1 MRAITQDAYGV
12 PEEVLRLAE
21 IEKPA
26 AGDGEVLVRVRAAAV
41 SGTDWHLLRG
51 LPYAARAA
59 VGLRRPK
66 NRVPGLELAG
76 AVEAVGKGVTTIE
89 VGDEVFGWC
98 DGAFSEYA
106 AVPEGQVTVKPA
118 NLTLEQAA
126 AVPIAGFTAL
136 QAVRDKGQIRA
147 GQKVLITGASGCVGT
162 YAVQLAKH
170 YGAEV
175 TAVCGA
181 AKAGMVRDL
190 GADHVLDYATGL
202 LTAAGP
208 SVAAGPA
215 VTGFDVVLDLY
226 GNPPLRTLQR
236 LLKPGGTVALV
247 GGTGGRWFMGVDRWI
262 RAIVAAPF
270 LGIKVRPLVHKDRL
284 DDLVLL
290 RDLIEAGKL
299 TPVLDRTYPLSDA
312 ATAVEDVR
320 RGRVRGHA
328 VVTP

>member
-12 PEEVLRLAE
+12 PEEVLRLDDVD
-21 IEKPA
+21 KPEV
-26 AGDGEVLVRVRAAAV
+26 GDGEVLVRVRAAAV
-41 SGTDWHLLRG
+41 SGSDWHLLRG
-51 LPYAARAA
+51 LPYAARPV
-59 VGLRRPK
+59 VGVRRPR

-76 AVEAVGKGVTTIE
+76 TVEAVGAGVTATK

-98 DGAFSEYA
+98 SGAFCEYA

-118 NLTLEQAA
+118 NLTPAQAA

-136 QAVRDKGQIRA
+136 QAVRDAARVRA
-147 GQKVLITGASGCVGT
+147 GQKVLVLGASGCVGT

-181 AKAGMVRDL
+181 AKAGMVADL
-190 GADHVLDYATGL
+190 GADHVLDH
-202 LTAAGP
+202 AAGP
-208 SVAAGPA
+208 VTA
-215 VTGFDVVLDLY
+215 TGFDVVVDLF
-226 GNPPLRTLQR
+226 GNPSLRTLKR

-247 GGTGGRWFMGVDRWI
+247 GGTGGRWFMGTDRWF
-262 RAIVAAPF
+262 RALLAAPF
-270 LGIKVRPLVHKDRL
+270 LGIKARPLVHKDRL

-290 RDLIEAGKL
+290 RDLIEAGAV
-299 TPVLDRTYPLSDA
+299 TPVLDRTYPLDEA
-312 ATAVEDVR
+312 ATAIEDVR